1 MSISLIKLNAPTDS
15 MGSENTEMAS
25 ADDQGVRG
33 YTLRDKQNHMLTLM
47 SEPQTFSDEG
57 TIFDSQAFID
67 KDFTPFTNSQK
78 TTSSS
83 AQPREE
89 TELTTV
95 LQMHATE
102 RLYTNIHN
110 HYITPEEA
118 FEGKSRLKMAS
129 KKYIPENKF
138 VIGTN
143 PPLGKTSIRLYDKAL
158 SEQHASIIYRDAKRS
173 YFTFLLCQKKI
184 NAATRSKKFPTE
196 IHLLILSFLGEDTS
210 YFIQDNGS
218 RTGTYERVSPRQA
231 VTLKNEQEFQ
241 LSMDTTIRILQ
252 VENKPQM
259 PKFEESKK
267 NRNMIKKF
275 MKDGD
280 VKIIGLEQEFS
291 TKLTLEL
298 PSFRKNFSKD
308 TRNLDWNSYF
318 TFDIS
323 FLKLEVHEQREN
335 RISKYLI
342 FPMDGSFDYFIGR
355 NECSD
360 IFLSSPTCSRRHCK
374 ITYNENRRTW
384 SIIDGAEGLPSL
396 GGTWKSLQ
404 TTNEKIERKPSKETP
419 VNHGSKFRLGDNVYE
434 FLYTK
439 KKVKLE

>member
-1 MSISLIKLNAPTDS
+1 MSPSLMKLIAPIDS

-25 ADDQGVRG
+25 ADDQGLRG
-33 YTLRDKQNHMLTLM
+33 FTLKEKQNSMLTLM
-47 SEPQTFSDEG
+47 SEPQAFSDEG
-57 TIFDSQAFID
+57 TVYDSHAYVDQALSLFL
-67 KDFTPFTNSQK
+67 NSQK
-78 TTSSS
+78 SAVSSS
-83 AQPREE
+83 CPREE
-89 TELTTV
+89 SAVITV

-110 HYITPEEA
+110 HYLTPEEA
-118 FEGKSRLKMAS
+118 FEGKSRLKITQ

-143 PPLGKTSIRLYDKAL
+143 PPIGMTSIRLYDKAL
-158 SEQHASIIYRDAKRS
+158 SEQHANIIYRDAKRS
-173 YFTFLLCQKKI
+173 YFSFLLCQKRISSSTCSRKL
-184 NAATRSKKFPTE
+184 PTE
-196 IHLLILSFLGEDTS
+196 IHLLILSYLGDNTS
-210 YFIQDNGS
+210 FFIQDNGS
-218 RTGTYERVSPRQA
+218 KGGTYEKVSPKQA
-231 VTLKNEQEFQ
+231 VSLKNEQEFQ
-241 LSMDTTIRILQ
+241 LSMDTTIRVLQ
-252 VENKPQM
+252 VENKPKIA
-259 PKFEESKK
+259 KFEESKR

-291 TKLTLEL
+291 AKLTQEL
-298 PSFRKNFSKD
+298 PSFRKNNSKD

-335 RISKYLI
+335 KISKYLI

-374 ITYNENRRTW
+374 ITYNENKRTW
-384 SIIDGAEGLPSL
+384 NIIDGAEGLPSL

-404 TTNEKIERKPSKETP
+404 TVAEKIEKKPSKEMP
-419 VNHGSKFRLGDNVYE
+419 INPGSKFRLGDNVYE